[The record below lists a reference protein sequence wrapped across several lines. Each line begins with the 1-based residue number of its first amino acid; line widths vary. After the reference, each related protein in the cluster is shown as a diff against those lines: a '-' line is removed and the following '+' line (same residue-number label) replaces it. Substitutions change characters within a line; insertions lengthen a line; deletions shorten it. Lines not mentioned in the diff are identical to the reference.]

1 MKCGEV
7 LSKING
13 IAYENRKEGPYME
26 WIRKDEQS
34 YNVVLGFGFQA
45 INRKQRGAVA
55 FEVVSLDTLVK
66 FKGLV
71 EDISG
76 VIIPN

>member
-1 MKCGEV
+1 MN
-7 LSKING
+7 S
-13 IAYENRKEGPYME
+13 
-26 WIRKDEQS
+26 QS
-34 YNVVLGFGFQA
+34 YSVVLGFGFQA

-55 FEVVSLDTLVK
+55 FEVFSLDTLVK

-76 VIIPN
+76 VIILSGKMWMGIILLFEKVFN